1 MDEAGSFMAK
11 LQSSIIVP
19 IMYKMVHTG
28 KLPKF
33 MQKKIN
39 EADESRKKLIDGFVN
54 MFGIDKEEVHG
65 LRNRVFIISSIL
77 IWLRK
82 SSMELMYR
90 EQHHVFYATKMGE
103 NTKRDIVLISKIR
116 ISEDITCSMK
126 NCFAAIVQNG

>member
-39 EADESRKKLIDGFVN
+39 EADKSKKELVAGFLN
-54 MFGIDKEEVHG
+54 MFGIDQGGQVC
-65 LRNRVFIISSIL
+65 
-77 IWLRK
+77 RK
-82 SSMELMYR
+82 QWYR
-90 EQHHVFYATKMGE
+90 LCMQEQKKQERKMP
-103 NTKRDIVLISKIR
+103 K
-116 ISEDITCSMK
+116 
-126 NCFAAIVQNG
+126 